1 MDELTMRIGTPFV
14 GADRQGLE
22 KFLQRQG
29 LDYDESITYTVLLES
44 DSGIAACGSCHNNVI
59 KCVAVDPAY
68 RGQNLL
74 GTVMTQL
81 VAHLFERGGP
91 IIFSLPSRRTGNCSR
106 VWGCMRWNPP
116 IKCC

>member
-59 KCVAVDPAY
+59 NVW
-68 RGQNLL
+68 LS
-74 GTVMTQL
+74 
-81 VAHLFERGGP
+81 
-91 IIFSLPSRRTGNCSR
+91 IRRTGGKIC
-106 VWGCMRWNPP
+106 WAQ
-116 IKCC
+116 